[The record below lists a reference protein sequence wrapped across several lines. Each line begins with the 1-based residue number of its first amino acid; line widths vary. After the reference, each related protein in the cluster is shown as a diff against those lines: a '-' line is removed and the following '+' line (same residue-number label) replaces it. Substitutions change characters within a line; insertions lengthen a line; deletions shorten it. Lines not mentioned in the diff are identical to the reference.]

1 MKYLLPI
8 GALLPLTLSHCT
20 CPDDYRQV
28 PQPRVG
34 SVAQVYALT
43 DCQIRH
49 YGTTLLADAPTPEVA
64 RALLA
69 RGAQPVGTIIRNGQ
83 AETGSA
89 VAQTANERVLR
100 VLLDAGADAN
110 IGGGSTH
117 RNALCNAA
125 ATGSTQAVSMLLAS
139 GADPNRIDS
148 RGESPLYLAAT
159 NMHIDAC
166 NLLLTHG
173 APPDYGRT
181 TDGESPLMGVLKS
194 AADSEQKIGIAQV
207 LLAGGASPL
216 LTDAD
221 GNTPLHFA
229 PAALVPTLLAAGANV
244 QARNYLGRTPI
255 FYCNNLQQ
263 AQTLIEAGADVNTT
277 DYHGNKPFDVITNAQ
292 VKAYLLTRG
301 AVSGS
306 AY

>member
-8 GALLPLTLSHCT
+8 GAMLPLCLSHCT

-28 PQPRVG
+28 PQPHATT
-34 SVAQVYALT
+34 VAQVQALS
-43 DCQIRH
+43 DCQIHH
-49 YGTTLLADAPTPEVA
+49 YGTTLLADAPGPEVA
-64 RALLA
+64 RALLE
-69 RGAQPVGTIIRNGQ
+69 RGAQPAGKIIRNGQ

-89 VAQTANERVLR
+89 VAQTDNPRVIR

-110 IGGGSTH
+110 LGGGSTH

-125 ATGSTQAVSMLLAS
+125 ATGNTQAVSLLLEG

-159 NMHIDAC
+159 NMHTDAC

-181 TDGESPLMGVLKS
+181 TDGESPLMGALKS
-194 AADSEQKIGIAQV
+194 GADKAQKIAVVQA
-207 LLAGGASPL
+207 LLAGGADPL
-216 LTDAD
+216 QADAD
-221 GNTPLHFA
+221 GNTPLHYA
-229 PAALVPTLLAAGANV
+229 PAELVPTLLAAGANV
-244 QARNYLGRTPI
+244 QARNYMGRTPL
-255 FYCNNLQQ
+255 FCCHDLQQ
-263 AQTLIEAGADVNTT
+263 AQALIEAGADMNTT

-292 VKAYLLTRG
+292 VKSYLLIRG
-301 AVSGS
+301 AGGS
-306 AY
+306 SHY